1 MHEMVPNVQPNKLL
15 HGKPKLTNATEQET
29 TEVPNNNIYF
39 HSCSN
44 HIAIPAIAH
53 ATIILMTKPVIA
65 ISMKV
70 SLINITFFMGH
81 IHSPFPQSPLPN
93 LLHIRPP
100 WQIHNRL
107 WHNPNHRRMMLDM
120 KGKMR

>member
-1 MHEMVPNVQPNKLL
+1 MHEMVPNAQPNKLL

-29 TEVPNNNIYF
+29 TEVPNNNIYS

-70 SLINITFFMGH
+70 SLINITFFMVH
-81 IHSPFPQSPLPN
+81 IHSPSLQSPLPN
-93 LLHIRPP
+93 PHRILLPLQIHIRPLRIP
-100 WQIHNRL
+100 S
-107 WHNPNHRRMMLDM
+107 HRRMMLDM